1 MNPTQRS
8 TAKKLT
14 RSRDECRKWPIRALC
29 KKPVTSNRRFASS
42 AELANHIV
50 EGIWTTD
57 VHSLPTT
64 NQTSCPRGYQ
74 ERVDRTISTLP
85 VIAPKVPRVRGDLVD
100 VRLRRIR
107 FALEFQHEYRP
118 IDQEHAVRPS
128 SIERK
133 DVFQNRAEPSSI
145 RVCSDGLIRLC
156 LK

>member
-1 MNPTQRS
+1 M
-8 TAKKLT
+8 
-14 RSRDECRKWPIRALC
+14 
-29 KKPVTSNRRFASS
+29 SNRRFASS
-42 AELANHIV
+42 AEPANHVI

-64 NQTSCPRGYQ
+64 NQTSCPCRYQ
-74 ERVDRTISTLP
+74 ERVDRAISTLP

-107 FALEFQHEYRP
+107 LALEFQHEYRP

-128 SIERK
+128 SIERQ
-133 DVFQNRAEPSSI
+133 DVLQYRAELPCSWI
-145 RVCSDGLIRLC
+145 CSDGLIRLC